1 MALPL
6 SPILDAARDAFDAQE
21 RELAAT
27 RGRAPLAVVSRTAT
41 GSADINEAVSLDR
54 AFRLVFVRCHFSG
67 TDGTAPLHL
76 SVDSAHGSAF
86 DARLFTLSQAGTGC
100 DVHLRIGGD
109 DNQEPAAWT
118 FQPGDLVRV
127 TWINPDAENITWGL
141 EVGLALASG

>member
-41 GSADINEAVSLDR
+41 GSGDIDETFALDR
-54 AFRLVFVRCHFSG
+54 AFRLVFVRCHYTG
-67 TDGTAPLHL
+67 TDGTGLLHL
-76 SVDSAHGSAF
+76 SVDSAHGPAS
-86 DARLFTLSQAGTGC
+86 DARLFTISLAGTGH

-109 DNQEPAAWT
+109 DNREPSAWT
-118 FQPGDLVRV
+118 FQPGDAVRIQW
-127 TWINPDAENITWGL
+127 TNPDSGNITWGL
-141 EVGLALASG
+141 EVGLALAS